1 MNKVVTIHL
10 DGIAYSLEDGAYD
23 ALRAYLDAA
32 KVTLAQNPD
41 KDEIIK
47 DLEQAIGTKLST
59 YLNAYKNVVTEPDV
73 DAVLAEMGPVAA
85 EGEGASASGDTDTM
99 TNAPYPH
106 KRLYRIREGEW
117 LAGVCNGLA
126 AYFGIDVSL
135 VRILFVLL
143 TILTH
148 GLGVLVYIVM
158 IFVVPVARTPKD
170 YAYASGMP
178 PVTAQELV
186 NRARKGFED
195 FANSNEWK
203 SWKDSVAAGLDASHE
218 AHRAW
223 RHQRRAWRRAQKQE
237 WKQYKYNRPHSFL
250 SELNEFIWSMF
261 GLLVMLFCIWFLYH
275 HIPLVQQFLDSLKL
289 LWDHFIYGLAQ
300 VIDSHR

>member
-10 DGIAYSLEDGAYD
+10 DGIAYSLEEDAYD
-23 ALRAYLDAA
+23 ALRAYLDDA
-32 KVTLAQNPD
+32 KATLAQNPD

-47 DLEQAIGTKLST
+47 DLEQAIGAKLNG
-59 YLNAYKNVVTEPDV
+59 YLNAHKNVVTEADV
-73 DAVLAEMGPVAA
+73 DAALAEMGPVAA
-85 EGEGASASGDTDTM
+85 EGEGASPPGDAETTTNTM
-99 TNAPYPH
+99 FVH
-106 KRLYRIREGEW
+106 KRLYRIPQGEW

-126 AYFGIDVSL
+126 AYFNIDVSL

-148 GLGVLVYIVM
+148 GLGVLVYIIM

-170 YAYASGMP
+170 YEYAAGIP

-186 NRARKGFED
+186 DRARKGFED

-203 SWKDSVAAGLDASHE
+203 SWKDSISAGLDTSHE

-223 RHQRRAWRRAQKQE
+223 RHQRRAWKRAQKQE
-237 WKQYKYNRPHSFL
+237 WKQYHYNRPRSFL
-250 SELNEFIWSMF
+250 SELNEFVWSMF
-261 GLLVMLFCIWFLYH
+261 GLFVTVFFVWFLYH
-275 HIPLVQQFLDSLKL
+275 HIPLVQQFLDSLKAV
-289 LWDHFIYGLAQ
+289 WDHFIYALAQ
-300 VIDSHR
+300 AIDSHH